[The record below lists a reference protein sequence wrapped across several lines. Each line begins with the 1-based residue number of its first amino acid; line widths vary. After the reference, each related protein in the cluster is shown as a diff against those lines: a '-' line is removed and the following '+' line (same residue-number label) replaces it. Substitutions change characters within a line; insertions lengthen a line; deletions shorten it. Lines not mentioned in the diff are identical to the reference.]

1 MGFRFDSQQ
10 LRDGM
15 AATQSRTMT
24 AALMY
29 AKTSALELQNHAK
42 VNAPWTDRTSMARTT
57 LSADAEQ
64 KTDTVI
70 QIWLAHG
77 VEYGIWLE
85 LANNKKYA
93 IIQPTIDLKSQA
105 IFNGFAGL
113 MNRINSSGGR

>member
-15 AATQSRTMT
+15 AAQERKTLEAAMAYSKT
-24 AALMY
+24 A
-29 AKTSALELQNHAK
+29 ALELQNYAK

-64 KTDTVI
+64 KTSTVI

-93 IIQPTIDLKSQA
+93 IIQPTIDLKSQS
-105 IFNGFAGL
+105 IFNGFEHL
-113 MNRINSSGGR
+113 MERIRSG